1 VDLLIVE
8 TPRLLLPLITADDV
22 TAVLD
27 GPRQPAWAADF
38 PADGDLELARLISRA
53 GIPTGLAADFG
64 HRLVVERDGGAVV
77 GGIGLFGAPTDGRVE
92 IGYGIVPSRRGRG
105 YATEAVRGMLRHAF
119 GQPDVDEV
127 IAFVDPANPA
137 SVRVL
142 TQTGFAFVSAD
153 AGGEARYAVR
163 APTPGI
169 STP

>member
-1 VDLLIVE
+1 VDLLILE

-27 GPRQPAWAADF
+27 GPRRPDWAADF
-38 PADGDLELARLISRA
+38 PAEGDLELAGLISRA
-53 GIPTGLAADFG
+53 GIPTGGAADFG

-77 GGIGLFGAPTDGRVE
+77 GGVGFFGPPDDGRVE

-119 GQPDVDEV
+119 GQPGVTEV

-142 TQTGFAFVSAD
+142 TQAGFALVSAD
-153 AGGEARYAVR
+153 AGGEARYAVA
-163 APTPGI
+163 APRT
-169 STP
+169 

>member
-1 VDLLIVE
+1 VDVLILE

-22 TAVLD
+22 AAVLD

-38 PADGDLELARLISRA
+38 PADGDRELAGLISRS
-53 GIPTGLAADFG
+53 GIPTGPAADFG

-77 GGIGLFGAPTDGRVE
+77 GGVGFFGPPEDGRVE

-105 YATEAVRGMLRHAF
+105 YAAEAVRGMLRHAF
-119 GQPDVDEV
+119 GHPGVDEV
-127 IAFVDPANPA
+127 IAFVDPANAP

-153 AGGEARYAVR
+153 AGGEARYAVP
-163 APTPGI
+163 APRP
-169 STP
+169 